1 MDQNKN
7 FQHMGRHEIN
17 VFTEYTSMK
26 LQIADGKEAVN
37 LCQAVQKMIYVA
49 VDEAVQVAIQKER
62 DKAKLQNRLSYR

>member
-1 MDQNKN
+1 
-7 FQHMGRHEIN
+7 MGRHEIN